1 MSNRRLGPPLL
12 AAKNLL
18 RPFGNSRKNLPR
30 WKQFQQIRTSTG
42 VESLSSLCQLME
54 SSKFYRFPGLG
65 NTFPFDFR
73 QIPDPALRNLEPLSL
88 ARELRIQIARLT
100 HHHVTLSNA
109 LVSLADI
116 NTAITESRWTDAASL
131 LSLHS
136 ERFGLSFVAAK
147 KELLVALHQDSLSGF
162 SRRYKALTTNAE
174 RYAWGLQCR
183 ALYDLTD
190 PAFHPGEAAR
200 RWLRILNSRL
210 PDADWYAY
218 AIISDILTAF
228 NSKSQLANAVLR
240 IGSVSLLDL
249 MLLIW
254 KTIHIH
260 SQWPEVSGSQHYIHQ
275 DLIDI
280 LNTRF
285 NFNAISIP
293 PRYDLTGTASSDAEV
308 YRLSFL
314 FSEVAQ
320 VALWRAR
327 TNVLLFPT
335 ELNSFRSTST
345 ETSPLKDAVIAVGE
359 VEGLAKSRQALQI
372 WLATFLKPGIK
383 IAEPGFTSALAI
395 AEYLRSL
402 SADDRIQVTSLI
414 DMISLSHSLHLYLD
428 QKSLSALL
436 EIDAVRSNALL
447 DFILRELIYRRT
459 RGPDAELDRRAAFM
473 AMFPDGEPND
483 IISFLS
489 SVSEWSPRAS
499 ELIAR
504 LCTRTFLERLY
515 LLMSS
520 VKDVLET
527 RINICRWLLDHN
539 TDAEE
544 ALIEERAALER
555 ELANLDARSD
565 LDSTR
570 IHVDEESLR
579 EWFVA
584 TQHASAARYVQTVL
598 AEGVASNHG
607 TFLAFYNKLREQTT
621 TKENET
627 DFFADTQIGS
637 EFIFLEIFEAMLE
650 VFLTDRTFGL
660 DSYLSRRI
668 RHGTLIGFLMTPIS
682 RIINRVEALAA
693 TKNGR
698 SDQTDIE
705 AVLQFLRNWQ
715 HIVAAGLEHARREII
730 QVRSLRHPLGLIE
743 ATWRTTSNVTHLDA
757 MMYQARKRVIELR
770 GDYDVFVDL
779 YSLCWDMLERDLS
792 RLRLYMLQDF
802 YRNAMDKAT
811 EAETSLSLEQRY
823 LLAPYMKDAS
833 AAFLSRVMEVCGWF
847 IRPVFRRNSY
857 GLRTLVYSTLSI
869 VRELDASYLFQELVD
884 VDESVSVNRGGF
896 EVIGDVLFVL
906 VANAAKHGK
915 RGGSVKVSAIR
926 DGLLTTMI
934 ELRVSSEVEDAEA
947 LSVARS
953 RITEAVRPVG
963 TTLLEDAAVGE
974 GFSGLRKIIGLVK
987 RIRSSEV
994 RFYWSSE
1001 EEKLTITFVLRVP
1014 AAISFGRERT

>member
-1 MSNRRLGPPLL
+1 
-12 AAKNLL
+12 
-18 RPFGNSRKNLPR
+18 
-30 WKQFQQIRTSTG
+30 
-42 VESLSSLCQLME
+42 ME
-54 SSKFYRFPGLG
+54 SSRFYRFPGLG
-65 NTFPFDFR
+65 NTFPLDFK

-88 ARELRIQIARLT
+88 TRELRIQIARLT
-100 HHHVTLSNA
+100 HHHATLSDA
-109 LVSLADI
+109 LLSIAHV
-116 NTAITESRWTDAASL
+116 NTAITESRWTDAANL
-131 LSLHS
+131 LSMHR
-136 ERFGLSFVAAK
+136 ERFGLSFIATK

-162 SRRYKALTTNAE
+162 SRKYKSLTTNAE
-174 RYAWGLQCR
+174 RYAWGLLCR

-228 NSKSQLANAVLR
+228 NSKSQLANALLR
-240 IGSVSLLDL
+240 ISSVSLLDL
-249 MLLIW
+249 IFLVW
-254 KTIHIH
+254 KAMHVH
-260 SQWPEVSGSQHYIHQ
+260 AHWPEVSGCQNYLHK
-275 DLIDI
+275 DLTVI
-280 LNTRF
+280 LNAQF
-285 NFNAISIP
+285 SSNAISIP
-293 PRYDLTGTASSDAEV
+293 PRYDLTSTASSDAEV

-320 VALWRAR
+320 VALWRAK
-327 TNVLLFPT
+327 TNVLLFPS
-335 ELNSFRSTST
+335 ELNVFRSTST
-345 ETSPLKDAVIAVGE
+345 QKSPLGDAVTAVGE
-359 VEGLAKSRQALQI
+359 VEGLVKSRQALQI
-372 WLATFLKPGIK
+372 WLSTFLKAGVQ
-383 IAEPGFTSALAI
+383 IADPGFTSALVI

-402 SADDRIQVTSLI
+402 SADSEIQVTSLI

-428 QKSLSALL
+428 QESLSALL
-436 EIDAVRSNALL
+436 DIDIVRSNALL
-447 DFILRELIYRRT
+447 EFILRELIYRRT
-459 RGPDAELDRRAAFM
+459 RGADAELDRRAAFM

-483 IISFLS
+483 IILFLS

-520 VKDVLET
+520 VKDVLDT
-527 RINICRWLLDHN
+527 RISICNWLLDHN
-539 TDAEE
+539 ADTEE
-544 ALIEERAALER
+544 PLIEERAALER

-598 AEGVASNHG
+598 AEGAASSHG
-607 TFLAFYNKLREQTT
+607 TFLAFYNKLREQTNSR
-621 TKENET
+621 ESET

-637 EFIFLEIFEAMLE
+637 EFIFLEMFEAMLE

-682 RIINRVEALAA
+682 RIVNRVEIL
-693 TKNGR
+693 TSTENGR
-698 SDQTDIE
+698 SVRADVE
-705 AVLQFLRNWQ
+705 AVLQFLRDWQ
-715 HIVAAGLEHARREII
+715 QIVAAGLEHARREII

-811 EAETSLSLEQRY
+811 EAGASLSFEQRY
-823 LLAPYMKDAS
+823 LLAPYMKEAS

-869 VRELDASYLFQELVD
+869 VRELDASYLFQEFVD

-915 RGGSVKVSAIR
+915 RGGIVNVSASR
-926 DGLLTTMI
+926 DGRLESMI
-934 ELRVSSEVEDAEA
+934 KLSVSSEVESAGTLA
-947 LSVARS
+947 MAQS
-953 RITEAVRPVG
+953 RITAAVRPVG
-963 TTLLEDAAVGE
+963 TSLLEDAAVGE
-974 GFSGLRKIIGLVK
+974 GFSGLRKIIGLVR
-987 RIRSSEV
+987 RIRSDEV
-994 RFYWSSE
+994 EFYWSSD
-1001 EEKLTITFVLRVP
+1001 KDMLTITFVLMVP